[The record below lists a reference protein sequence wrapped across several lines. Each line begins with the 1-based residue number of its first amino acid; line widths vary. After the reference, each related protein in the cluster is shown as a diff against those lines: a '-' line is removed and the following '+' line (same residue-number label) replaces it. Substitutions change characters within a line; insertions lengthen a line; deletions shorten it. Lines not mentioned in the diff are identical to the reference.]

1 MRLPSTVSGL
11 RLRAL
16 RLLHSWLRLHSLW
29 LLHMLGLHS
38 LWLLHPR
45 LHMLH
50 VCALLHTWLL
60 CTLLS
65 LYVLLLCMLLHPLR

>member
-29 LLHMLGLHS
+29 LLH
-38 LWLLHPR
+38 PR
-45 LHMLH
+45 LHMLGLH

-65 LYVLLLCMLLHPLR
+65 MHVLLLLCMLLHPLR